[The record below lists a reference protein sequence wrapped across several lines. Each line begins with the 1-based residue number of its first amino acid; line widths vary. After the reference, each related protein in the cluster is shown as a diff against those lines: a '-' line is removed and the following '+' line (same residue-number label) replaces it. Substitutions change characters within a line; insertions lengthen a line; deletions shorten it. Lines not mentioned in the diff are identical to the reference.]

1 MSFYET
7 RILPR
12 LTNCA
17 MSASELRPYRER
29 IIPEAEGRVLEVG
42 VGSGLNLPLYS
53 RRVSHV
59 TALDPSPQLL
69 EFARRRAETAPPVVQ
84 LVRGNAEDLPLE
96 SDSIDCITMTW
107 TLCSIGDVNRAL
119 EEFQRVLKPG
129 GTVLFVEHG
138 RAPDATVRRWQDR
151 LTPLWRRCAGN
162 CHLNRPTADLFERGG
177 FTFERLKSGYARGPR
192 PLAYMYEGVVRAAA

>member
-7 RILPR
+7 EILPR
-12 LTNCA
+12 LTHCA
-17 MSASELRPYRER
+17 MGVSQLRPYRER
-29 IIPEAEGRVLEVG
+29 VIPEAEGRVLEVG

-69 EFARRRAETAPPVVQ
+69 ELARRRAETAPPDVQ
-84 LVRGNAEDLPLE
+84 LVQGNAEDLPLE

-119 EEFQRVLKPG
+119 EEFRRVLKPG

-138 RAPDATVRRWQDR
+138 RAPDATVRRWQDW
-151 LTPLWRRCAGN
+151 LTPVWRRCAGN
-162 CHLNRPTADLFERGG
+162 CHLNRPTMDLFKRGG
-177 FTFERLKSGYARGPR
+177 FTFERLRTAYARGPR
-192 PLAYMYEGVVRAAA
+192 PFTYMYEGVVRAAP